1 MQNGVHGAF
10 PRKALKQMEKKK
22 YERKTRRCVFSG
34 AARIIVQYNQ
44 HGCMKRT
51 TLMEFVIA
59 SGVRE
64 CERILGS
71 LYLHLSGT

>member
-1 MQNGVHGAF
+1 MKEKRDGVF
-10 PRKALKQMEKKK
+10 
-22 YERKTRRCVFSG
+22 FSG

>member
-1 MQNGVHGAF
+1 M
-10 PRKALKQMEKKK
+10 KEK
-22 YERKTRRCVFSG
+22 RDGMFFSG